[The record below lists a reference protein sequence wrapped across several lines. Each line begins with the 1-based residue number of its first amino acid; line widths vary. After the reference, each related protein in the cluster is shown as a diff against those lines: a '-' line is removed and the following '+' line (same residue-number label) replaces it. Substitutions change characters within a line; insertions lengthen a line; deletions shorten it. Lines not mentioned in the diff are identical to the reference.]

1 MSPRDTGSSAR
12 VEAAAEW
19 LFLRIA
25 QEQDADPGVHTWP
38 PPGRF
43 PDAWREEARELLASL
58 PDTPSGEERLRG
70 LVEAARSMVH
80 VSAAMD
86 GSGWALANPRIHAA
100 RKGLVRALS
109 DFPCFPGTDRINH
122 RHTERKHAY
131 IPTCCN
137 DPFRTP
143 EPTEEAPSRVEWS
156 LTGKGED
163 YAAEVSGPGIPEGV
177 RVGLVAVPTR
187 ACPDCNPGDS
197 GCPTC
202 DDHRVIAQPDTEG
215 EGVQGDQDH
224 WRDRAAYWQQAAT
237 NLREQLEARAPAPP
251 QPVASEEDFARV
263 RNLLSPGLGVLRY
276 GTADYDALARV
287 LTDARAL
294 AQYAKER
301 DE

>member
-1 MSPRDTGSSAR
+1 MSNQSQPRVHVGIDDALYYRSHGKAPR
-12 VEAAAEW
+12 GRGGW
-19 LFLRIA
+19 LFFIDGDR
-25 QEQDADPGVHTWP
+25 DASRAFNANGTRLQGD
-38 PPGRF
+38 GRA
-43 PDAWREEARELLASL
+43 DQR
-58 PDTPSGEERLRG
+58 
-70 LVEAARSMVH
+70 
-80 VSAAMD
+80 
-86 GSGWALANPRIHAA
+86 
-100 RKGLVRALS
+100 
-109 DFPCFPGTDRINH
+109 
-122 RHTERKHAY
+122 
-131 IPTCCN
+131 
-137 DPFRTP
+137 FRTP

-301 DE
+301 GERG